1 MRKNSSRTL
10 RSKPMD
16 SVSFYAGL
24 SRMGG
29 SRNIQRTKGYEMLR
43 QAAYARQKELAEE
56 TAGEKLGV

>member
-1 MRKNSSRTL
+1 
-10 RSKPMD
+10 MD